1 MSSLL
6 TNASALTALQSLE
19 MTQQNLATTQSQ
31 ISTGLAVASAAD
43 NASYWSIAQNLQSD
57 TGVLGAVND
66 SLAQS
71 QSILGSA
78 TAALND
84 VITTINSIKTVLTE
98 AAAPNADYTT
108 LNTTLSSLGQQLT
121 EAVAGA
127 SFNGYNLLD
136 GSNTTPVNFVAGYN
150 VSANGVA
157 SFNSVSLT
165 PDALTGAATTA
176 TTNVEPTIT
185 DATQISQIIGLTATT
200 GSLVAGG
207 TTIGVTAG
215 AAGTPP
221 TAGSVTITSESL
233 TGEKTATTYAA
244 LDANGNATNLAAA
257 AALSVTV
264 VTTPAGGATS
274 GLLQQGATDLT
285 NMTTSATAVAQQL
298 IDVNAALTAVTSY
311 SSEIGSISN
320 ILTNASNFNSAL
332 SNNYTTG
339 IGALVDADM
348 NQASTRLQALQT
360 QQQLGVQSLSIA
372 NQSSQL
378 ILKLFQ

>member
-31 ISTGLAVASAAD
+31 ISTGLAVSSAAD

-84 VITTINSIKTVLTE
+84 VITTINAIKTVLTE
-98 AAAPNADYTT
+98 AAAPNADFTT
-108 LNTTLSSLGQQLT
+108 LNTTLTSLGQQLT
-121 EAVAGA
+121 EAVSGA

-136 GSNTTPVNFVAGYN
+136 GSNTTAVNFVSGYN
-150 VSANGVA
+150 VSASGVA
-157 SFNSVSLT
+157 SFNNVSLT
-165 PDALTGAATTA
+165 PQALTGASTTA

-207 TTIGVTAG
+207 TTIAVTAG

-221 TAGSVTITSESL
+221 TAGSVTISSEDL
-233 TGEKTATTYAA
+233 TGKITATTYSA

-257 AALSVTV
+257 AALGVTV
-264 VTTPAGGATS
+264 VTTPAAGATS

-285 NMTTSATAVAQQL
+285 NMSTSSTAVAQQL

-311 SSEIGSISN
+311 SSEIGSVSN

>member
-6 TNASALTALQSLE
+6 VNASALTALQSLD

-31 ISTGLAVASAAD
+31 ISTGLAVGSAAD
-43 NASYWSIAQNLQSD
+43 NASYWSIAQSLQSD

-71 QSILGSA
+71 QSVIGAA

-98 AAAPNADYTT
+98 AENTGADYTT
-108 LNTTLSSLGQQLT
+108 LNATLGALGQQLT
-121 EAVAGA
+121 QAVTGA
-127 SFNGYNLLD
+127 SFNGLNLLD
-136 GSNTTPVNFVAGYN
+136 GSQTSLSFVAGYN
-150 VSANGVA
+150 QSSTGVA
-157 SFNSVSLT
+157 SFNTVALT
-165 PDALTGAATTA
+165 AQALTGSGGVSTT
-176 TTNVEPTIT
+176 TVDPSIT
-185 DATQISQIIGLTATT
+185 DATTIAKIAALATT
-200 GSLVAGG
+200 TNTLSYGQDV
-207 TTIGVTAG
+207 ITA
-215 AAGTPP
+215 A
-221 TAGSVTITSESL
+221 AGSVIDQSKSL
-233 TGEKTATTYAA
+233 AGVVTTTTYSA
-244 LDANGNATNLAAA
+244 LDANGNATTFAATGA
-257 AALSVTV
+257 TATTSLSVQV
-264 VTTPAGGATS
+264 VTTPPAGLLTQGTTNLTNITTTATS
-274 GLLQQGATDLT
+274 A
-285 NMTTSATAVAQQL
+285 AQQ
-298 IDVNAALTAVTSY
+298 ITDVNAALNAVTAY
-311 SSEIGSISN
+311 SSLLGSTSN
-320 ILTNASNFNSAL
+320 ILTNATTFNSAL